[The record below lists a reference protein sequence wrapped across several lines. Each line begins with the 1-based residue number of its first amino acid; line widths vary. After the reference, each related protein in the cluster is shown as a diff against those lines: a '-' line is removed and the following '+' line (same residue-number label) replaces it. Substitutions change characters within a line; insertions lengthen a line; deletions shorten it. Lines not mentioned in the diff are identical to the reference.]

1 MTSTIYK
8 KGNTFEVSPFFLFKN
23 YSKVFH
29 NNSFISFFT
38 ILYSYPNLGDSH
50 SLVLGITHQVNHQ
63 QPYGHK
69 NET

>member
-8 KGNTFEVSPFFLFKN
+8 KGNTFAVSPFFYLKTIRKF
-23 YSKVFH
+23 FH

-50 SLVLGITHQVNHQ
+50 SLVLGTTHQGNHQ